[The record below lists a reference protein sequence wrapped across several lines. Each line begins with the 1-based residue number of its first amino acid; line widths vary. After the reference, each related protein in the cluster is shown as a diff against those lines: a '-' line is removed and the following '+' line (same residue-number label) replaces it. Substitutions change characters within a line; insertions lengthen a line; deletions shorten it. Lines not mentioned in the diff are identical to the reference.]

1 MSGSLPQLQTFQLP
15 DVGGVV
21 NALQGLELNRMRS
34 QQLQGA
40 EQERN
45 ATRELFSRPGFDPF
59 APGSSNELLR
69 VAPTTGAATFQAL
82 MRARADERAGQ
93 ASVRQAQTA
102 LTENEIKSIELGQ
115 ALLRPVRDLPE
126 AERPRAYA
134 TWLAGMERRIPGFSA
149 SAPREYSEAGYYAL
163 LSKASEI
170 VANQRP
176 PQYTI
181 TPTSGGV
188 IATDPKNPT
197 NSFFVPAGDTPPN
210 APPPNAPPAPG
221 APAPRAAAPGLTPA
235 QLQAAHMLRGFEG
248 FEGTPYFD
256 RTAFRAGFGSDTTT
270 LADGTVVPVRQGM
283 TVNREDA
290 ERDLARRVLE
300 FTQRAERNIGAENFA
315 RLPPN
320 AQAALISI
328 AYNYGHIPESLLPAA
343 RSGDLTALSQA
354 VAALPANPSRRQSEA
369 AVIAGQGLRLVQAN
383 AMAPN
388 AAPATP
394 ANAML
399 APPDAAVVPRPLS
412 PVEFPGAPRPASLSE
427 ADLLKRIRD
436 VQQKEAEALML
447 ADVQRQTA
455 AARTA
460 EAGQTA
466 GATARA
472 QAQVRGSLPPPPAG
486 YRYNQDFTA
495 FEPVPGSPQAQ
506 AVTERRGAQVAAAN
520 VVTRDID
527 RILERL
533 NTAVLPVTGTG
544 APTMAALV
552 GGSPAAD
559 VAELRKTIEGNISFN
574 KLNELRQQS
583 PTGGALGNVTDKD
596 LELLKTT
603 LGSLNQNQSP
613 RQFRENL
620 LNLRNAFMEIIH
632 GPSFRDVAPPPPQEP
647 APERLP
653 GRRGAPPTGNRP
665 TLEQFLERARPANPN
680 ASTEDLTSYYNRTYG
695 GR

>member
-82 MRARADERAGQ
+82 MRARADERAAQ

-149 SAPREYSEAGYYAL
+149 SAPREYSDAGYYTL
-163 LSKASEI
+163 LAKASEI

-181 TPTSGGV
+181 TPTTGGV

-210 APPPNAPPAPG
+210 APPPAAPG
-221 APAPRAAAPGLTPA
+221 APAPRAAAPGLTPG
-235 QLQAAHMLRGFEG
+235 QAAAADFLRRREG
-248 FEGTPYFD
+248 FREAPYYD
-256 RTAFRAGFGSDTTT
+256 VNAYRAGFGSDTTT

-283 TVNREDA
+283 TVSREDA
-290 ERDLARRVLE
+290 ERDLARRIPE
-300 FTQRAERNIGAENFA
+300 FERRAAAAIGEERFA
-315 RLPPN
+315 ALPPN

-328 AYNYGHIPESLLPAA
+328 AYNYGTLPGRIREAA
-343 RSGDLTALSQA
+343 RSGDLVALSQA
-354 VAALPANPSRRQSEA
+354 VAGLAGDNQGVNAGRRREEA
-369 AVIAGQGLRLVQAN
+369 TMIAGGN

-388 AAPATP
+388 AAPA
-394 ANAML
+394 NAML
-399 APPDAAVVPRPLS
+399 APADAMVRSDVPQLPLDPS
-412 PVEFPGAPRPASLSE
+412 AGPLAR
-427 ADLLKRIRD
+427 ADYQKRMLDAIQQLEVKRID
-436 VQQKEAEALML
+436 AERAR
-447 ADVQRQTA
+447 ADQP
-455 AARTA
+455 ARVG
-460 EAGQTA
+460 EAGQTSEAQTRGRLTAEQERTDRERTEGRTRLESVLRDMYTQYERLNARGGIPSESRSA
-466 GATARA
+466 GANIGAFAAGTAPGQMVGRALATPSQTARNQIESLRNELL
-472 QAQVRGSLPPPPAG
+472 QAFKAATGMGGKEADSNADVLRLMSAMSDTTMSIESVRGIMQNFSKRYGLKELNFPETTAPAPAAAPRDG
-486 YRYNQDFTA
+486 
-495 FEPVPGSPQAQ
+495 VPGQ
-506 AVTERRGAQVAAAN
+506 RRGAAA
-520 VVTRDID
+520 
-527 RILERL
+527 
-533 NTAVLPVTGTG
+533 
-544 APTMAALV
+544 
-552 GGSPAAD
+552 PA
-559 VAELRKTIEGNISFN
+559 G
-574 KLNELRQQS
+574 
-583 PTGGALGNVTDKD
+583 
-596 LELLKTT
+596 
-603 LGSLNQNQSP
+603 
-613 RQFRENL
+613 
-620 LNLRNAFMEIIH
+620 
-632 GPSFRDVAPPPPQEP
+632 
-647 APERLP
+647 
-653 GRRGAPPTGNRP
+653 RP

-680 ASTEDLTSYYNRTYG
+680 ASVEDLTAYYNRTYG